1 VTGAGGR
8 AKEPGGEP
16 AVTVKTWIT
25 VSGALVGAFMA
36 VLNISITNTSLPYIE
51 GGIST
56 GGVYGTWIST
66 AYLIGEIIVI
76 PLTDFM
82 SRVFSLRRYLLANVA
97 LFLLF
102 SVLCGQATSLGEMI
116 VFRALQGFSGG
127 VMIPLAFTI
136 ILSVLP
142 PSTQAMGFA
151 GFSVTATFAPAI
163 GPTIGGYFTDN
174 YGWSYAFY
182 INLGPGIVMLAM
194 LWYGLPKAPTQLG
207 LLRRGDWRGIALMA
221 VGLAAFQ
228 TVLDDGNVYDWFG
241 SPFIVK
247 LSLVA
252 ATALGA
258 FVVLEFLTP
267 EPLVNFRLLG
277 RRNFGLGTL
286 GNFLLGFALYGSAYL
301 LPQYLAVTQGF
312 DAEQSGEVVAWTG
325 LPQLLVIPL
334 VPLLMKRIDA
344 RLLVATGLLV
354 FAGSCF
360 MNLELD
366 LNYAAPQL
374 FWPDVVRAFGQA
386 IVMTPIS
393 AIAMVG
399 ITPQEAGGA
408 SGLFNMMR
416 NLGGA
421 IGTAAVET
429 FFTKREQFHS
439 FIIDRHVSLLQPATR
454 GRLTELQQ
462 YFMSHGFPDPAAA
475 LHRAVIAIGDIIRT
489 EATIMGYA
497 DCFALLGVVL
507 VLAVLPVALLRRGA
521 ASGAAAH

>member
-1 VTGAGGR
+1 VTGTGEG
-8 AKEPGGEP
+8 GGEP
-16 AVTVKTWIT
+16 AVTLKTWIT
-25 VSGALVGAFMA
+25 VGGALLGAFMA

-51 GGIST
+51 GGIGT
-56 GGVYGTWIST
+56 GGIYGTWVST

-76 PLTDFM
+76 PMTDFM

-102 SVLCGQATSLGEMI
+102 SVLCGQAHSLGEMI

-136 ILSVLP
+136 IISMLP
-142 PSTQAMGFA
+142 PSKRAAGFA

-174 YGWSYAFY
+174 YGWSYSFY
-182 INLGPGIVMLAM
+182 INLVPGMIMLDM
-194 LWYGLPKAPTQLG
+194 LWYGLPKAPMRLG
-207 LLRRGDWRGIALMA
+207 LLRNGDWRGIALMA

-252 ATALGA
+252 AVALGA

-286 GNFLLGFALYGSAYL
+286 ANFLLGFALYASAYL

-344 RLLVATGLLV
+344 RLLVGIGLLV
-354 FAGSCF
+354 FSLSCF
-360 MNLELD
+360 MNIYLD
-366 LNYAAPQL
+366 QNYAGPQL
-374 FWPDVVRAFGQA
+374 FWPNIVRALGQA
-386 IVMTPIS
+386 IILTPLS
-393 AIAMVG
+393 AIAMIG
-399 ITPQEAGGA
+399 IAPAEAGAA
-408 SGLFNMMR
+408 SGLFNMLR

-421 IGTAAVET
+421 IGTAVIET

-439 FIIDRHVSLLQPATR
+439 AIITPNVSLLEPATR
-454 GRLTELQQ
+454 SRLADLQQ

-475 LHRAVIAIGDIIRT
+475 LHRAIISVGETIRAQ
-489 EATIMGYA
+489 ATIMGYG

-507 VLAVLPVALLRRGA
+507 IIAILPIALLKKAPSPA
-521 ASGAAAH
+521 ATLQ